1 MPLYNYNAVALDGSK
16 VKGKVEAVDAAHL
29 SILLRENGLFLVESK
44 TDQSKSTFKK
54 LKTREVADF
63 CREMAAML
71 ASGVTLIKAMMIMMQ
86 RDMKPRVR
94 DTYSAV
100 IDDLQRGSTLS
111 DSMGQRGRAFPE
123 LLINMMRAG
132 ESTGRMDVT
141 ALKMADNYDK
151 EYRLN
156 KKLTAA
162 MIYPIILL
170 FMLVAAVLIIF
181 TWVIP
186 QFMSMYEN
194 MELPLPTKIVL
205 AISDFLMS
213 NGILLIAG
221 VVIFVILLIVFFRRP
236 GPKLWLD
243 KRKLHIPRVGKLL
256 RTIYTARFARTL
268 ASLYVSG
275 IPMIQAMTISR
286 NIIGNTYIASQFDL
300 VIESL
305 GNGRTLSQSISL
317 VDGFES
323 KLPSTILIGE
333 ESGRLEQMLESV
345 SDQYDYDAEMATSSL
360 IATMEPVLIVLMA
373 VIVGF
378 VIISVML
385 PLYNMYSS
393 IESGEAN
400 M

>member
-1 MPLYNYNAVALDGSK
+1 VPLYNYNAVALDGSK
-16 VKGKVEAVDAAHL
+16 VKGRSEAADTSHL
-29 SILLRENGLFLVESK
+29 AVLLRENGLFLVESK
-44 TDQSKSTFKK
+44 TREAKTTFNK

-86 RDMKPRVR
+86 RDMKPHIKK
-94 DTYSAV
+94 TYRAV

-111 DSMGQRGRAFPE
+111 DAMYQRGKAFPE

-132 ESTGRMDVT
+132 ESTGRMDLT

-156 KKLTAA
+156 RKLHAA
-162 MIYPIILL
+162 MIYPIVLLILL
-170 FMLVAAVLIIF
+170 TGAVLIIF

-205 AISDFLMS
+205 SISDFLMS
-213 NGILLIAG
+213 NGVFLVAG
-221 VVIFVILLIVFFRRP
+221 VIIFVILLLAFFRRP

-243 KRKLHIPRVGKLL
+243 HFKLRIPKIGKLL
-256 RTIYTARFARTL
+256 KTIYTARFARTL

-275 IPMIQAMTISR
+275 IPMIQAMNVSK
-286 NIIGNTYIASQFDL
+286 NIIGNTYIESQFGL

-305 GNGRTLSQSISL
+305 GNGRTLSQSVSL

-345 SDQYDYDAEMATSSL
+345 SDQYDYDAEMATAGL
-360 IATMEPVLIVLMA
+360 IATMEPVLIVFMA

-385 PLYNMYSS
+385 PLYSMYSS
-393 IESGEAN
+393 IETGA
-400 M
+400 